1 MQIRARIVELL
12 RKKLDSIQRML
23 SLNGFENCAHRSIL
37 CTPITALRI
46 SSVNGC
52 IKNCAGTVPLL
63 PDIIDWSA
71 KQSDIREELHGEFS
85 GVQSAGRGEGT
96 LAIQ

>member
-23 SLNGFENCAHRSIL
+23 SLNGFENC
-37 CTPITALRI
+37 
-46 SSVNGC
+46 
-52 IKNCAGTVPLL
+52 KNCAGTVPLL